1 MHERREAVLRSES
14 AGERTT
20 QAQPRRYG
28 GEGTGSA
35 AFGAVRPAAE
45 SDGHPLSLAQERL
58 WLLDQLEPGSVLYT
72 IFSGLRLVGPLNK
85 LAFQSSLSEV
95 VRRHEVLR
103 TKFVAR
109 DGEPRQVISD
119 SVHLEL
125 EIVDLQGLPESEREA
140 KAGEIAAQERTRP
153 FDLSRGE
160 LFRVKL
166 LQLAA
171 ELHFVIVT
179 MPHIISDGWS
189 LHVLFREVASLYD
202 AFVESRTSPLLPL
215 ETQYRD
221 YAAGQRDW
229 LKSEQAQRCLDYWRE
244 RLAGAPPLTSFPLDH
259 ERPPMRS
266 FRGGGLESE
275 IASDVV
281 AKLRQLCLGERA
293 TVFMGLLATFAVIL
307 HRYCRQTDIVIGSPV
322 ANRDRLEIE
331 RLIGFFSNTL
341 PLRTDLSGAPTF
353 RQLLRRVRDRTMDD
367 LGNQN
372 IPFETLIEVL
382 LPERNV
388 GHSPFFQAMLVMQ
401 PPFVDLRMSGLELTQ
416 LPRIVYEGAKFDL
429 SLAFV
434 NSVGRFVACW
444 ECNLD
449 LFESASLAGMAA
461 NFGKVLG
468 EFANDPDIRI
478 SDVGLLGAEE
488 RHRLL
493 VEWNGVAA
501 DYPRAECLHGLFAVQ
516 AARTP
521 EAVAI
526 VCEDACVTYGE
537 LDRRANRLANH
548 LRELGVGPEV
558 VVGLCVER
566 SPEMVVGLLGILKA
580 GGAYLA
586 LDPSYPQGRLAYM
599 VTDAQAPIVV
609 TQARLA
615 TVLTG
620 PPIRIVCL
628 DSEWAQI
635 ARRPASAPQSQVGPD
650 NIAYVLYTSGS
661 TGRPKGVLG
670 LHRGLVSRLHWDG
683 GSGPDEVY
691 AHKTTLNFIDAIWEL
706 FMPLIRGGRT
716 VLVQEAAA
724 QDPAS
729 MIEMLSRHET
739 TRLVVVPSLLRMLLQ
754 SGRELGAAWPSLG
767 YVASSGEPLP
777 ADVAEQCS
785 RSLPG
790 VKLLNIYGTSEF
802 WDASWYDSG
811 LGSGLHGMPL
821 GRPLA
826 NMRLYV
832 LDERLELVPTG
843 VCGELYV
850 GGAGL
855 ARGYVG
861 RQGLT
866 AERFLPSPFEPGH
879 RLYRT
884 GDLARWRADGEL
896 EFLGRVDHQVKIRGY
911 RIEPG
916 EIEAVL
922 RSHDGVK
929 DVTVVMRDETGETQ
943 LVAYVV
949 AHDPARRP
957 DAGTLRAH
965 VRHSL
970 PDYMMPA
977 AFVAL
982 EALPLTPN
990 GKVDRNRLPAPE
1002 GRPQIAE
1009 YMAPRTSTEEA
1020 LAAIW
1025 AEVLKLDKVGVNDN
1039 FFDLGGHSL
1048 LLLRLH
1054 QRLKAA
1060 LRRDFPLMALF
1071 RHPTV
1076 RSFEAFLGADLPSG
1090 KSADDTHDKNR
1101 IDIGRDRGQKR
1112 RRLIAGRGTEQR
1124 ANVEA
1129 S

>member
-1 MHERREAVLRSES
+1 MLERREVVLRSES

-72 IFSGLRLVGPLNK
+72 IFSGLKLVGPLNK
-85 LAFQSSLSEV
+85 PAFQSSLSEV

-202 AFVESRTSPLLPL
+202 AVVESRTSPLLPL

-221 YAAGQRDW
+221 YAAWQRDW

-307 HRYCRQTDIVIGSPV
+307 HRYCRRTDIVIGSPV

-353 RQLLRRVRDRTMDD
+353 RELLRRVRDRTMDD

-429 SLAFV
+429 SLALV
-434 NSVGRFVACW
+434 NSGGRFVACW

-461 NFGKVLG
+461 NFGKNPWRVRQRSRHS
-468 EFANDPDIRI
+468 DI
-478 SDVGLLGAEE
+478 GC
-488 RHRLL
+488 
-493 VEWNGVAA
+493 
-501 DYPRAECLHGLFAVQ
+501 RASWRG
-516 AARTP
+516 RTP
-521 EAVAI
+521 SPGGGME
-526 VCEDACVTYGE
+526 
-537 LDRRANRLANH
+537 RRC
-548 LRELGVGPEV
+548 G
-558 VVGLCVER
+558 GL
-566 SPEMVVGLLGILKA
+566 S
-580 GGAYLA
+580 
-586 LDPSYPQGRLAYM
+586 
-599 VTDAQAPIVV
+599 
-609 TQARLA
+609 
-615 TVLTG
+615 
-620 PPIRIVCL
+620 
-628 DSEWAQI
+628 
-635 ARRPASAPQSQVGPD
+635 ARR
-650 NIAYVLYTSGS
+650 
-661 TGRPKGVLG
+661 
-670 LHRGLVSRLHWDG
+670 
-683 GSGPDEVY
+683 
-691 AHKTTLNFIDAIWEL
+691 
-706 FMPLIRGGRT
+706 
-716 VLVQEAAA
+716 
-724 QDPAS
+724 
-729 MIEMLSRHET
+729 
-739 TRLVVVPSLLRMLLQ
+739 
-754 SGRELGAAWPSLG
+754 
-767 YVASSGEPLP
+767 
-777 ADVAEQCS
+777 
-785 RSLPG
+785 
-790 VKLLNIYGTSEF
+790 
-802 WDASWYDSG
+802 
-811 LGSGLHGMPL
+811 
-821 GRPLA
+821 
-826 NMRLYV
+826 
-832 LDERLELVPTG
+832 
-843 VCGELYV
+843 
-850 GGAGL
+850 
-855 ARGYVG
+855 
-861 RQGLT
+861 
-866 AERFLPSPFEPGH
+866 
-879 RLYRT
+879 
-884 GDLARWRADGEL
+884 
-896 EFLGRVDHQVKIRGY
+896 
-911 RIEPG
+911 
-916 EIEAVL
+916 
-922 RSHDGVK
+922 
-929 DVTVVMRDETGETQ
+929 
-943 LVAYVV
+943 
-949 AHDPARRP
+949 
-957 DAGTLRAH
+957 
-965 VRHSL
+965 
-970 PDYMMPA
+970 MPA
-977 AFVAL
+977 
-982 EALPLTPN
+982 
-990 GKVDRNRLPAPE
+990 
-1002 GRPQIAE
+1002 
-1009 YMAPRTSTEEA
+1009 
-1020 LAAIW
+1020 
-1025 AEVLKLDKVGVNDN
+1025 
-1039 FFDLGGHSL
+1039 
-1048 LLLRLH
+1048 
-1054 QRLKAA
+1054 
-1060 LRRDFPLMALF
+1060 
-1071 RHPTV
+1071 
-1076 RSFEAFLGADLPSG
+1076 
-1090 KSADDTHDKNR
+1090 
-1101 IDIGRDRGQKR
+1101 
-1112 RRLIAGRGTEQR
+1112 
-1124 ANVEA
+1124 
-1129 S
+1129 

>member
-1 MHERREAVLRSES
+1 MHEHREVVLCSES
-14 AGERTT
+14 ASERT
-20 QAQPRRYG
+20 AHAEPRRG
-28 GEGTGSA
+28 DGEATGST
-35 AFGAVRPAAE
+35 AFGAVSLAAE

-58 WLLDQLEPGSVLYT
+58 WLLDQFEPASTLYT

-85 LAFQSSLSEV
+85 PALQLSLSEV

-119 SVHLEL
+119 SADFQL
-125 EIVDLQGLPESEREA
+125 EIVDLQRLPESEREA
-140 KAGEIAAQERTRP
+140 KAREIAAQERVRP
-153 FDLSRGE
+153 FDLSRGK
-160 LFRVKL
+160 LFRAKL

-171 ELHFVIVT
+171 ELHIIIVT

-189 LHVLFREVASLYD
+189 LHVLFREVASSYD
-202 AFVESRTSPLLPL
+202 AFLESRTSPLPALK
-215 ETQYRD
+215 TQYRD
-221 YAAGQRDW
+221 YAAWQRNW
-229 LKSEQAQRCLDYWRE
+229 LESEQAQRCLDYWRE
-244 RLAGAPPLTSFPLDH
+244 RLAGAPAVMSFPLDH
-259 ERPPMRS
+259 ERPAIRS

-275 IASDVV
+275 IASDAV

-293 TVFMGLLATFAVIL
+293 TLFMGLLATFAVVL
-307 HRYCRQTDIVIGSPV
+307 HRYCRQTDVVIGSPV

-331 RLIGFFSNTL
+331 RVIGFFSNTL

-353 RQLLRRVRDRTMDD
+353 RELLRRVRDRTMDD
-367 LGNQN
+367 LGHQN

-382 LPERNV
+382 LPERSV
-388 GHSPFFQAMLVMQ
+388 GHSPFFQAMMVMQ
-401 PPFVDLRMSGLELTQ
+401 PPFADLKMSGLELTQ
-416 LPRIVYEGAKFDL
+416 LPRVVFEGAKFDL

-434 NSVGRFVACW
+434 NSGTKLAAYW

-449 LFESASLAGMAA
+449 LFEPASLAGMAA
-461 NFGKVLG
+461 NFRRLLG

-478 SDVGLLGAEE
+478 SDVEVLGAEE

-493 VEWNGVAA
+493 VQWNGVAA
-501 DYPRAECLHGLFAVQ
+501 DYPREECLHDLFAVQ
-516 AARTP
+516 AERTP

-526 VCEDACVTYGE
+526 VCGDECVTYGE

-566 SPEMVVGLLGILKA
+566 SPAMVVGLLGILKA

-586 LDPSYPQGRLAYM
+586 LDPSYPQERLAYM

-609 TQARLA
+609 TQARLT

-620 PPIRIVCL
+620 PPLRLVRL
-628 DSEWAQI
+628 DAEWAQI
-635 ARRPASAPQSQVGPD
+635 ARQPASAPYSRVGAD

-670 LHRGLVSRLHWDG
+670 LHRGLVSRLHWDDG
-683 GSGPDEVY
+683 RAADEVY

-716 VLVQEAAA
+716 VLLREAAA

-729 MIEMLSRHET
+729 MIAMLSRHGT
-739 TRLVVVPSLLRMLLQ
+739 TRLVVVPSLLRALLQ
-754 SGRELGAAWPSLG
+754 SGRELGAAWPSLR
-767 YVASSGEPLP
+767 YVASSGEPL
-777 ADVAEQCS
+777 AVDLAEQCL

-802 WDASWYDSG
+802 WDASWYDCSSG
-811 LGSGLHGMPL
+811 PGLHGVPL

-832 LDERLELVPTG
+832 LDERLELVPIG

-861 RQGLT
+861 RRDLT
-866 AERFLPSPFEPGH
+866 ATRFVPSPFEPGC

-922 RSHDGVK
+922 RRHDGVK
-929 DVTVVMRDETGETQ
+929 DVAVVTRDETGEKR

-949 AHDPARRP
+949 GRDPARRP

-970 PDYMMPA
+970 PDYMVPA
-977 AFVAL
+977 AFVVL
-982 EALPLTPN
+982 ETLPLTPN
-990 GKVDRNRLPAPE
+990 GKIDRNRLPAPE

-1009 YMAPRTSTEEA
+1009 YTAPRTSTEEA

-1060 LRRDFPLMALF
+1060 LHHDFPLMALF

-1076 RSFEAFLGADLPSG
+1076 RSFEAFLGADLPSR
-1090 KSADDTHDKNR
+1090 KSADDTHDKNW
-1101 IDIGRDRGQKR
+1101 IDVGRDRGQKR
-1112 RRLIAGRGTEQR
+1112 RRLMAGRSTER
-1124 ANVEA
+1124 RVNVEA